1 MPLAEKERLQINTLV
16 ARFESDAGVQAV
28 AAVTRKADAYPEIP
42 WKAFALGAAL
52 GSLAAALH
60 PTVISVRMQTGM
72 VTLDAMLILGA
83 GAALAAITVLAP
95 PFGRLFLDRL
105 RAETEARQYAQSL
118 FLERELFRTR
128 SRRAVLVVMCRFE
141 GLVVVIVDTGL
152 AQYAPPAELNAIGKA
167 AGALLRRGGPSA
179 AFELAFDRIKAVLR
193 LHALERNAVENNE
206 IDDDLVMEK
215 GA

>member
-16 ARFESDAGVQAV
+16 ARFESDTGVQAV
-28 AAVTRKADAYPEIP
+28 ASVTRKADAYPEIP

-83 GAALAAITVLAP
+83 GAALAAIAVLAP

-141 GLVVVIVDTGL
+141 GLAVVIVDTGL
-152 AQYAPPAELNAIGKA
+152 AQYAPPAELSAIGKA
-167 AGALLRRGGPSA
+167 AGALLRRGEPSA
-179 AFELAFDRIKAVLR
+179 AFELAFNRIKAMLE
-193 LHALERNAVENNE
+193 LHALERNGVENNE